1 MPEDKER
8 FFREMLSL
16 YYAHR
21 SYNIRYYAS
30 LGLTSG
36 QPKVLNV
43 LYDEEGYLQKDL
55 AVRCRVEPAT
65 MTSLLAK
72 MEKQDMIKKETVYVS
87 GGKRAYAIYLTDH
100 GRKLAHQVAD
110 KAAQADRLALAG
122 MSEEDATKLMTL
134 MRQARCNIEAQLE
147 ENTWE
152 GTWKSL

>member
-1 MPEDKER
+1 MPEENAR

-21 SYNIRYYAS
+21 SYNTRYYAS

-43 LYDEEGYLQKDL
+43 LFEEEGYLQKD
-55 AVRCRVEPAT
+55 
-65 MTSLLAK
+65 LLAK

-100 GRKLAHQVAD
+100 GRRLAHQVSD
-110 KAAQADRLALAG
+110 KAAQADRIALEG
-122 MSEEDATKLMTL
+122 MSPEEASQLISLM
-134 MRQARCNIEAQLE
+134 QKARKNIEEKL
-147 ENTWE
+147 E
-152 GTWKSL
+152 GTWEDHWKSL

>member
-1 MPEDKER
+1 MIDNER

-43 LYDEEGYLQKDL
+43 LYEEEGYLQKDL
-55 AVRCRVEPAT
+55 AARCRVEPAT
-65 MTSLLAK
+65 MTSLLSK

-87 GGKRAYAIYLTDH
+87 GGKRAYAIFLTDH
-100 GRKLAHQVAD
+100 GRKLARQVAD
-110 KAAQADRLALAG
+110 KAAEADRIAISG
-122 MSEEDATKLMTL
+122 MSAEEVETLLSLMN
-134 MRQARCNIEAQLE
+134 RARCNLE
-147 ENTWE
+147 DNLEGNWE
-152 GTWKSL
+152 GAWKTV

>member
-1 MPEDKER
+1 MIDNER

-43 LYDEEGYLQKDL
+43 LYEEEGYLQKDL
-55 AVRCRVEPAT
+55 AARCRVEPAT

-87 GGKRAYAIYLTDH
+87 GGKRAYAIFLTDH
-100 GRKLAHQVAD
+100 GRKLARQVAD
-110 KAAQADRLALAG
+110 KAAEADRIAISG
-122 MSEEDATKLMTL
+122 MSAEEVETLLSLMN
-134 MRQARCNIEAQLE
+134 RARCNLE
-147 ENTWE
+147 DNLEGNWE
-152 GTWKSL
+152 GTWKTV

>member
-1 MPEDKER
+1 MSDEQA

-43 LYDEEGYLQKDL
+43 LYQEEGYLQKDL
-55 AVRCRVEPAT
+55 AARCRVEPAT

-100 GRKLAHQVAD
+100 GRKLARQVSA
-110 KAAQADRLALAG
+110 KAAEADRVALTNL
-122 MSEEDATKLMTL
+122 SEEEVYSLLTL
-134 MRQARCNIEAQLE
+134 MRRARNNLDATLDKS
-147 ENTWE
+147 WE
-152 GTWKSL
+152 GEWKTV

>member
-1 MPEDKER
+1 MGSDQDR

-21 SYNIRYYAS
+21 AYNIRYYTS

-43 LYDEEGYLQKDL
+43 LYEEEGYLQKEL
-55 AVRCRVEPAT
+55 ATRCRVEPAT

-72 MEKQDMIKKETVYVS
+72 MEKQDMIKKEIVYVS

-100 GRKLAHQVAD
+100 GRRLARQVSE
-110 KAAQADRLALAG
+110 KAAQADEIALAG
-122 MSEEDATKLMTL
+122 MSESERTQLIALMK
-134 MRQARCNIEAQLE
+134 RARISLEQQLDE
-147 ENTWE
+147 SSENSWRTV
-152 GTWKSL
+152 

>member
-1 MPEDKER
+1 MTDDER

-21 SYNIRYYAS
+21 AYNIRYYAS
-30 LGLTSG
+30 LGLTPG

-43 LYDEEGYLQKDL
+43 LFDEEGYLQKDL
-55 AVRCRVEPAT
+55 AARCRVEPAT

-100 GRKLAHQVAD
+100 GRKLARQVSD
-110 KAAQADRLALAG
+110 KAAQADRIALSG
-122 MSEEDATKLMTL
+122 MTEEEVNSLLSL
-134 MRQARCNIEAQLE
+134 MRRACKNIEEQLDGS
-147 ENTWE
+147 WE
-152 GTWKSL
+152 GAWKSV

>member
-1 MPEDKER
+1 MSEENAR

-21 SYNIRYYAS
+21 SYNTRYYAS

-43 LYDEEGYLQKDL
+43 LFEEEGYLQKDL
-55 AVRCRVEPAT
+55 AARCRVEPAT

-100 GRKLAHQVAD
+100 GRRLAHQVSE
-110 KAAQADRLALAG
+110 KAAQADRIALDG
-122 MSEEDATKLMTL
+122 MTPEEASQLISL
-134 MRQARCNIEAQLE
+134 MRRARKNIEEKL
-147 ENTWE
+147 E
-152 GTWKSL
+152 GTWEEHWKSL